1 MTGQGSTQEI
11 KVLLLFKQLDLDED
25 PILSII
31 ELGWGKGRC
40 LKETILLCL
49 IKQEAIYYCLTC
61 CLET

>member
-31 ELGWGKGRC
+31 GIGKREVPQGDNI
-40 LKETILLCL
+40 TVPN
-49 IKQEAIYYCLTC
+49 
-61 CLET
+61 